1 MHKLDKIPII
11 ASMCEES
18 TLRLQKWLKQGCNAF
33 EGKTPASKPMSFWTE
48 NDVLQYIK
56 ENNLKIAE
64 PYGEVVQEDPT
75 MLDGFE
81 ECKYKTTGC
90 VRTGCMYCG
99 FGVHLEKES
108 RFLKLK
114 KSHPKV
120 YDYCIGGGMHNEDG
134 IWIPSN
140 DGLGLGHVFDKL
152 NELYST
158 PYKKFID
165 Y

>member
-1 MHKLDKIPII
+1 MVTTEDVEKELEELKKKIHQ
-11 ASMCEES
+11 AEEHGADS
-18 TLRLQKWLKQGCNAF
+18 
-33 EGKTPASKPMSFWTE
+33 
-48 NDVLQYIK
+48 
-56 ENNLKIAE
+56 
-64 PYGEVVQEDPT
+64 
-75 MLDGFE
+75 
-81 ECKYKTTGC
+81 
-90 VRTGCMYCG
+90 G